1 MPRLKKEIL
10 LLRTLKGAPMSI
22 LFAFQIINQPL
33 DIPLLSLATGYS
45 VDEILTA
52 LLTLREMGVV
62 MEHPGGRWTERLVF
76 TDPDFL
82 HPPNLISIN

>member
-1 MPRLKKEIL
+1 MALIL
-10 LLRTLKGAPMSI
+10 HVVTVSYRAVLDRVAL
-22 LFAFQIINQPL
+22 QIINQPL